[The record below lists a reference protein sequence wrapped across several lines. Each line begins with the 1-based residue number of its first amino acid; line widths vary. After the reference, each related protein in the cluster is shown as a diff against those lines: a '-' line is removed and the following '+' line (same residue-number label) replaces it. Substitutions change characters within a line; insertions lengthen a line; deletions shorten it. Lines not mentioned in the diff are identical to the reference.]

1 MDTQQELRI
10 ATQRR
15 SAAGLVWSALLLI
28 AVAGA
33 TGYLLTNLPDP
44 FEDWM
49 LIAAAAAVVL
59 IGVVIP
65 WCLWASHTYVMTTR
79 RIIVRRGFIIR
90 RRREFL
96 HATGYGVELVRG
108 PMQGMFGT
116 GTLRLTWAGS
126 TLEIRSVR
134 NPRLIRETLSDQIEI
149 CQILAHR
156 QAQQMA
162 ADPYL
167 DSPES

>member
-1 MDTQQELRI
+1 MADQQELRI
-10 ATQRR
+10 ATFRR
-15 SAAGLVWSALLLI
+15 GAGWLVWPAILLI

-33 TGYLLTNLPDP
+33 TGYFLTNLPDP

-49 LIAAAAAVVL
+49 LLTAAAAVVVF
-59 IGVVIP
+59 GVLLP
-65 WCLWASHTYVMTTR
+65 WWTWISRSYIVTTR
-79 RIIVRRGFIIR
+79 RVIARHGLLLR

-96 HATGYGVELVRG
+96 HATGYGVELLRG
-108 PMQGMFGT
+108 PMQGAFGT

-126 TLEIRSVR
+126 TIELRGVR
-134 NPRLIRETLSDQIEI
+134 TPKLVRETLSDQIEI

-156 QAQQMA
+156 QAQQLA

-167 DSPES
+167 EQPST